1 MKRLAGYSTAFHTV
15 GMLWYESREDL
26 SIFCYRVGCDLFAT
40 ICERTSGLTEDEA
53 VAGTSGETRSRARIH
68 SPLSTLSL

>member
-1 MKRLAGYSTAFHTV
+1 MKRLAGCTIAFHTV

-40 ICERTSGLTEDEA
+40 IRERASGLSNDEA
-53 VAGTSGETRSRARIH
+53 GAETSAGTRSRDRIH
-68 SPLSTLSL
+68 SPLSSLSL

>member
-1 MKRLAGYSTAFHTV
+1 MKRLAGYTVAFHTV

-40 ICERTSGLTEDEA
+40 IRERASGIMDDEA
-53 VAGTSGETRSRARIH
+53 VAETSAEPRSRDRIH
-68 SPLSTLSL
+68 SPLPPLSL